1 VEAAAGGA
9 ALLIVLVTWRLIA
22 GTKSADTLLSPPV
35 AATLL
40 MANLLWAVLLI
51 ALVGRR
57 IALRR
62 TAATGFAGG
71 GRLHV
76 RLVAIFSLM
85 ASVPIIL
92 AV

>member
-1 VEAAAGGA
+1 
-9 ALLIVLVTWRLIA
+9 
-22 GTKSADTLLSPPV
+22 
-35 AATLL
+35 
-40 MANLLWAVLLI
+40 AVLLI

-92 AV
+92 AVVAASVMFQSGIQFWGSERARGAFNATIALAKQEQDLVIQRWTGE